1 MAQSARGDGGQDDFL
16 GGIDI
21 PVRDCPATGSDKW
34 YKLEGKL
41 NPGKVILDCHFLN

>member
-34 YKLEGKL
+34 YKLEGQKSL
-41 NPGKVILDCHFLN
+41 ESV